1 MQNLFPVNLNL
12 DGRKCLVV
20 GGGRVAERKVRSL
33 LQYGADIWIVSP
45 ELTAELSTLAAKGMV
60 MTDDNPDFLID
71 LRVLSKFQEFTVQR
85 GFGSANVS
93 ANFEG
98 KINLDFKDAETDEL
112 FWHGEATGSLKPNLT
127 PEKQEREYAKIAA
140 RLLKKFPPGK

>member
-1 MQNLFPVNLNL
+1 MGIIRFKDAVNS
-12 DGRKCLVV
+12 
-20 GGGRVAERKVRSL
+20 E
-33 LQYGADIWIVSP
+33 
-45 ELTAELSTLAAKGMV
+45 LAAKGMV

-71 LRVLSKFQEFTVQR
+71 LRVLSKFQGFTVQR